1 MCELAGPQHREIGTA
16 ISTDNASWRGPN
28 IEKLEH
34 QFQQAMKVGE
44 GQK

>member
-1 MCELAGPQHREIGTA
+1 MVGPKVLY
-16 ISTDNASWRGPN
+16 WRAPN
-28 IEKLEH
+28 TEKLEH